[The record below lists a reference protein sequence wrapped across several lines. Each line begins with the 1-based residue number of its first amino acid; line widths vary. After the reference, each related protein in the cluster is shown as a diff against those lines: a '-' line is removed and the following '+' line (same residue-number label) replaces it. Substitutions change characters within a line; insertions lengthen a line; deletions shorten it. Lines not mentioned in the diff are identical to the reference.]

1 MKEAS
6 HERLHI
12 ALFHVREMFRIGK
25 CTEIESRLIFAR
37 LQKKKYKKKYLL
49 GIMKTKQNREGLLR
63 DIRFF
68 PGVIKIF

>member
-1 MKEAS
+1 MS
-6 HERLHI
+6 
-12 ALFHVREMFRIGK
+12 RIGK